1 MIATLQSLRFI
12 FVMMIFMSHFAYR
25 DIQAFD
31 AGGDCGVAFFF
42 MLSGFVVSL
51 GYGRQVR
58 EGSFRYGNFLSR
70 RIWKLYPLHLLCLA
84 FFLIVSGS
92 AIDFSVVMNALLLQS
107 WVPDSAVYFSYNGV
121 SWFLS
126 SLFYCYILFPL
137 AYRWVSSWSLAIV
150 LALYAIVCFLTP
162 YDKVNAILYVNPLLR
177 FVDFYIGMVLCKLY
191 EKGYNISHAGML
203 ETFLVVVL
211 LVSLAIYPVVDA
223 KFRNAPMYWL
233 VLVPLILVFAKGQGI
248 VSSFLRRR
256 PMLMLASLSMP
267 VYMVHQM
274 TIGILLH
281 RLPELP
287 SVVMLFICLLLVLV
301 VSWLIDLFFLRQ
313 LATVDNNLKKSTFIL
328 I

>member
-58 EGSFRYGNFLSR
+58 EGSFRYGRFLRR
-70 RIWKLYPLHLLCLA
+70 RIWKLYPLHFLCLA

-92 AIDFSVVMNALLLQS
+92 AIDFFVVMNALLLQS
-107 WVPDSAVYFSYNGV
+107 WVPDPAVYFSCNGV

-126 SLFYCYILFPL
+126 SLFFCYILFPL
-137 AYRWVSSWSLAIV
+137 AYRWVSAYGLGIV

-162 YDKVNAILYVNPLLR
+162 YDQVNAILYVNPLMR
-177 FVDFYIGMVLCKLY
+177 FVDFYIGMVLCRLY
-191 EKGYNISHAGML
+191 EKGYSISHAGIL
-203 ETFLVVVL
+203 EALLVVVL
-211 LVSLAIYPVVDA
+211 IVSLAFYPVVDA
-223 KFRNAPMYWL
+223 KFRNAPMHWL
-233 VLVPLILVFAKGQGI
+233 VLVPFILVFAKEQGF
-248 VSSFLRRR
+248 VSSLLRRR

-274 TIGILLH
+274 AIGILLH

-287 SVVMLFICLLLVLV
+287 SVVMLFICLLSVLV
-301 VSWLIDLFFLRQ
+301 VSWLIDRFFLRP
-313 LATVDNNLKKSTFIL
+313 LAKSDNNLKKSTFIL

>member
-1 MIATLQSLRFI
+1 
-12 FVMMIFMSHFAYR
+12 
-25 DIQAFD
+25 
-31 AGGDCGVAFFF
+31 

-58 EGSFRYGNFLSR
+58 EGSFRYGNFLCR

-84 FFLIVSGS
+84 FFLLVSGS
-92 AIDFSVVMNALLLQS
+92 AIDFPVVMNALLIQS
-107 WVPDSAVYFSYNGV
+107 WVPDPTVYFSCNGV

-126 SLFYCYILFPL
+126 SLFFCYLIFPL
-137 AYRWVSSWSLAIV
+137 AFRWVSIYGLGAV
-150 LALYAIVCFLTP
+150 LAFYAVVCFLTP

-177 FVDFYIGMVLCKLY
+177 FVDFYIGMVLYKLY
-191 EKGYNISHAGML
+191 EKGYNISHAGVL
-203 ETFLVVVL
+203 EALLIVVL
-211 LVSLAIYPVVDA
+211 IMSLAFYPVVDA
-223 KFRNAPMYWL
+223 KFRNAPMFWL
-233 VLVPLILVFAKGQGI
+233 VLVPFILVFAKGQGI
-248 VSSFLRRR
+248 VSSFLRRS

-281 RLPELP
+281 RLPQLP
-287 SVVMLFICLLLVLV
+287 TVVMLFICLLSVLV

-313 LATVDNNLKKSTFIL
+313 LVKKDNNLKKSTFIL

>member
-84 FFLIVSGS
+84 FFLLVSGS

-107 WVPDSAVYFSYNGV
+107 WVPDPTVYFSCNGV

-126 SLFYCYILFPL
+126 SLFFCYVIFPL
-137 AYRWVSSWSLAIV
+137 AYRCVSIYGLGV
-150 LALYAIVCFLTP
+150 VMALYAIVCFLTP

-301 VSWLIDLFFLRQ
+301 VCWLIDLFFLRQ
-313 LATVDNNLKKSTFIL
+313 LAAVDNNLKKSTFIL

>member
-51 GYGRQVR
+51 GYGCQVR
-58 EGSFRYGNFLSR
+58 EGSFQYGRFLRR

-126 SLFYCYILFPL
+126 SLFFCYILFPL

-162 YDKVNAILYVNPLLR
+162 YDKVNAILYVNPLVR
-177 FVDFYIGMVLCKLY
+177 FVDFYIGMALCRLY
-191 EKGYNISHAGML
+191 EKGYKISHAGIL
-203 ETFLVVVL
+203 EALFVVVL
-211 LVSLAIYPVVDA
+211 IVSLALYPVVDA

-233 VLVPLILVFAKGQGI
+233 VLVPLILVFAKEQGF
-248 VSSFLRRR
+248 VSSLLRCK

-267 VYMVHQM
+267 VYMVHQLA
-274 TIGILLH
+274 IGILLH
-281 RLPELP
+281 CLPELP
-287 SVVMLFICLLLVLV
+287 TVVMLFICLLSVLV
-301 VSWLIDLFFLRQ
+301 VSWLIDRFFLRP
-313 LATVDNNLKKSTFIL
+313 LAKSDNNLKKSTFIF